1 MKVLYSTLRTK
12 ELKRKSTNTVQ
23 LPNSVTFF
31 IINIFE
37 ITIRI

>member
-1 MKVLYSTLRTK
+1 MKILYSTLRTK
-12 ELKRKSTNTVQ
+12 ELKRKSTNMAQ
-23 LPNSVTFF
+23 LPNSDAFF